1 MSAPNVPYPRYPA
14 PARMARPPRRHMNPW
29 LIRLALLGVTGLI
42 LLFFTLLVLVS
53 GYQFVHQDEIY
64 PGVSTVLDV
73 DLAGMTRQ
81 EAIAALSERFTYADE
96 ATFVFRHGEQT
107 WDYSAADLGVSLDVQ
122 ATVDEAFRAG
132 RGGSWLENLIDQMD
146 MRANGYPVAPVITY
160 NQTQAERILTRIAAD
175 IIDRPTLDSTLTIR
189 DGKALATPS
198 QIGRHVDIPTT
209 LAALRSQVMGLV
221 TRAEIML
228 IVEETAPVVWETDSA
243 AERINLALSAPVK
256 FTITGDERG
265 PWVSETASIE
275 KMLVIDEVRHED
287 GTASYEV
294 GLSLDQ
300 AREFLTELAPE
311 LSVPP
316 QNARFV
322 FDDETRQLQVIQNSV
337 NGRVLDVEGTLAKFE
352 AAVFAENAADRRV
365 ELVFQ
370 DFAPDVPDTATAAQ
384 LGITEL
390 VTQKTTYYYGSTA
403 ARVRNIEVATSN
415 FHGLV
420 IPPGGIFSF
429 NEWLGDVS
437 VESGY
442 EQGLIIVG
450 NQTITGV
457 GGGVCQVATT
467 AFQTAFYAGFP
478 ILERV
483 EHAYRV
489 GYYEQGEGAGLDATV
504 YSPIVDFRFQNDTPY
519 HLLIET
525 YNNPGNAT
533 LTWKFYSTSMNR
545 RVEKEG
551 PVIRNQTS
559 PPPPIYRANPQLSPG
574 QIRQVD
580 YAVSGAD
587 VFVYRT
593 VYQDDQIII
602 DREEFAS
609 HYVPWASQFEVAP
622 GDRRI
627 NQ

>member
-29 LIRLALLGVTGLI
+29 VIRLALLGVTGLI

-189 DGKALATPS
+189 DGKALATPRS
-198 QIGRHVDIPTT
+198 GAVDIPTT
-209 LAALRSQVMGLV
+209 RRAAQPGDGPRH
-221 TRAEIML
+221 RAEIMRSWRRRRRQGDRL
-228 IVEETAPVVWETDSA
+228 RS
-243 AERINLALSAPVK
+243 ERINLALSAPVK

-311 LSVPP
+311 LSVQP

-370 DFAPDVPDTATAAQ
+370 DIAADVPDTATAAQ

-457 GGGVCQVATT
+457 GGGVCVATT
-467 AFQTAFYAGFP
+467 AFQCV
-478 ILERV
+478 L
-483 EHAYRV
+483 
-489 GYYEQGEGAGLDATV
+489 
-504 YSPIVDFRFQNDTPY
+504 
-519 HLLIET
+519 
-525 YNNPGNAT
+525 
-533 LTWKFYSTSMNR
+533 R
-545 RVEKEG
+545 RVPDPGARRACLPRGLLRAGRRRG
-551 PVIRNQTS
+551 PGRDGVFTHRGL
-559 PPPPIYRANPQLSPG
+559 PVPERHALSPA
-574 QIRQVD
+574 RSKPTTTP
-580 YAVSGAD
+580 ATPRS
-587 VFVYRT
+587 
-593 VYQDDQIII
+593 
-602 DREEFAS
+602 
-609 HYVPWASQFEVAP
+609 P
-622 GDRRI
+622 GSSTARA
-627 NQ
+627 

>member
-14 PARMARPPRRHMNPW
+14 PSRLTRPPRQQANPW
-29 LIRLALLGVTGLI
+29 VLRLALLSVTGLI
-42 LLFFTLLVLVS
+42 LLFFVMLVLIS
-53 GYQFVHQDEIY
+53 GYQFLHQDEIY

-73 DLAGMTRQ
+73 NLAGLTRQ

-96 ATFVFRHGEQT
+96 ATFVFRYGEQT
-107 WDYSAADLGVSLDVQ
+107 WEHSAADLGVTLDVQ

-132 RGGSWLENLIDQMD
+132 RGGSWLANLIEQMD
-146 MRANGYPVAPVITY
+146 MRANGYPVAPVITF
-160 NQTQAERILTRIAAD
+160 NQTRAEQILTRIAAD
-175 IIDRPTLDSTLTIR
+175 MIDRPTLDSMLTIR
-189 DGKALATPS
+189 DGQALSTPS
-198 QIGRHVDIPTT
+198 QIGRHVDTPTT
-209 LAALRSQVMGLV
+209 LAALRSQVLGLA

-228 IVEETAPVVWETDSA
+228 IVEETPPVVWETDAA
-243 AERINLALSAPVK
+243 AERINVALSAPVK
-256 FTITGDERG
+256 FTMTGDERG
-265 PWVSETASIE
+265 PWVSETSSIE
-275 KMLVIDEVRHED
+275 QMLVIDEVRHED
-287 GTASYEV
+287 GTASYDV
-294 GLSLDQ
+294 GLNLDQ
-300 AREFLTELAPE
+300 ARAFLEELAPE
-311 LSVPP
+311 LSVQP

-322 FDDETRQLQVIQNSV
+322 FDDDTRQLQVIENSV
-337 NGRVLDVEGTLAKFE
+337 NGRVLDVESTLAQFE
-352 AAVFAENAADRRV
+352 AAVFADNAADRRV
-365 ELVFQ
+365 ELAFQ
-370 DFAPDVPDTATAAQ
+370 DIAPDVPDTATAVQ

-403 ARVRNIEVATSN
+403 ARIRNIEVATAN

-489 GYYEQGEGAGLDATV
+489 SYYEHGEGPGLDATV
-504 YSPIVDFRFQNDTPY
+504 YSPIVDFRFRNDTPY
-519 HLLIET
+519 YLLIET

-545 RVEKEG
+545 RVVKEG
-551 PVIRNQTS
+551 PVVRNQTS
-559 PPPPIYRANPQLSPG
+559 APPPIYRANSELSPG

-587 VFVYRT
+587 VYVYRT

-609 HYVPWASQFEVAP
+609 HYVPWANQFEVAP

>member
-14 PARMARPPRRHMNPW
+14 PSRLARPPRQQANPW
-29 LIRLALLGVTGLI
+29 VIRLALLSVTGLI
-42 LLFFTLLVLVS
+42 LLFFVMLVLIS
-53 GYQFVHQDEIY
+53 GYQFLHQDEIY

-73 DLAGMTRQ
+73 NLAGLTRQ

-96 ATFVFRHGEQT
+96 ATFVFRYGEQT
-107 WDYSAADLGVSLDVQ
+107 WEHSAADLGVTLDVQ
-122 ATVDEAFRAG
+122 ATVDEAFEAG
-132 RGGSWLENLIDQMD
+132 RGGSWLANLIDQMD
-146 MRANGYPVAPVITY
+146 MRANGYPVAPVITF
-160 NQTQAERILTRIAAD
+160 NQTRAEQVLTRIAAD
-175 IIDRPTLDSTLTIR
+175 MIDRPTLDSTLTIR
-189 DGKALATPS
+189 DGQALSTPS
-198 QIGRHVDIPTT
+198 QIGRHVDISTT
-209 LAALRSQVMGLV
+209 LAALRSQVLGLA

-228 IVEETAPVVWETDSA
+228 IVEETPPVVWETDAA
-243 AERINLALSAPVK
+243 AERINVALSAPVK
-256 FTITGDERG
+256 FTMTGDERG
-265 PWVSETASIE
+265 PWVSETPSIE
-275 KMLVIDEVRHED
+275 QMLVIDEVRHED

-294 GLSLDQ
+294 GLNLDQ
-300 AREFLTELAPE
+300 ARAFLEELAPE
-311 LSVPP
+311 LSVQP

-322 FDDETRQLQVIQNSV
+322 FDDDTRQLQVIENSV
-337 NGRVLDVEGTLAKFE
+337 NGRVLDVESTLAQFE
-352 AAVFAENAADRRV
+352 AAVFAGSAADRRV

-370 DFAPDVPDTATAAQ
+370 DIAPDVPDTATAVQ

-403 ARVRNIEVATSN
+403 ARIRNIEVATAN

-489 GYYEQGEGAGLDATV
+489 SYYEHGEGPGLDATV
-504 YSPIVDFRFQNDTPY
+504 YSPIVDFRFRNDTPY
-519 HLLIET
+519 YLLIET

-545 RVEKEG
+545 RVVKEG
-551 PVIRNQTS
+551 PVVRNQTS
-559 PPPPIYRANPQLSPG
+559 APPPIYRANSELSPG
-574 QIRQVD
+574 QIKQVD

-587 VFVYRT
+587 VYVYRT

-609 HYVPWASQFEVAP
+609 HYVPWANQFEVAP

>member
-1 MSAPNVPYPRYPA
+1 
-14 PARMARPPRRHMNPW
+14 MNPW
-29 LIRLALLGVTGLI
+29 VIRLALLGVTGLI

>member
-1 MSAPNVPYPRYPA
+1 
-14 PARMARPPRRHMNPW
+14 MNPW
-29 LIRLALLGVTGLI
+29 VIRLALLGVTGLI

-81 EAIAALSERFTYADE
+81 EVIAALSERFTYADE